1 MIELRT
7 FYVEDRIRSI
17 GLPAATPLAAA
28 PLKKSRSYHEHSDAE
43 HDEVHI
49 LLLIQ
54 YY

>member
-17 GLPAATPLAAA
+17 GLPAAA